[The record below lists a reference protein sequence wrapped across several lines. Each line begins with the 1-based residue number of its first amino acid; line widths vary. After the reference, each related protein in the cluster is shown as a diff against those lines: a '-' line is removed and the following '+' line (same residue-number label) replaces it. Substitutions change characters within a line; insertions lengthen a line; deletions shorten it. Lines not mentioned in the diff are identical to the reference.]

1 MTEENDIDMTWDG
14 NKDLSVAISFI
25 KSPLW
30 IEGEE
35 NFYTNCLL
43 RELLQK
49 CSGGKVIEMLKSILS
64 SEERCALI
72 KSEFVIK
79 TETQLEENNTEFTS
93 QMYLSQED
101 VKLETEYDVV
111 FEWSPFS
118 VRSRMIEME
127 NVPFMAEKKRDKI
140 DYMWRDVQRRANFYG
155 FDAKV
160 PAPYPLKEFDL
171 ANKVA
176 ILGKDQGWIKEY
188 TILTYKKWF
197 LEHLEPGSEP
207 NLSSTLKEIGL
218 DSDSLIIQAQTNEIE
233 QKYLKNTEMA
243 KNKGIFG
250 SPTFIV
256 ENEVFWG
263 DDRCEDAIKWLSK

>member
-1 MTEENDIDMTWDG
+1 M
-14 NKDLSVAISFI
+14 K
-25 KSPLW
+25 K
-30 IEGEE
+30 IEFWYSIGST
-35 NFYTNCLL
+35 YT
-43 RELLQK
+43 
-49 CSGGKVIEMLKSILS
+49 
-64 SEERCALI
+64 
-72 KSEFVIK
+72 
-79 TETQLEENNTEFTS
+79 
-93 QMYLSQED
+93 YLSTQRLEQIESQNE
-101 VKLETEYDVV
+101 VK
-111 FEWSPFS
+111 FEWMPFS

-155 FDAKV
+155 FDAKI

-176 ILGKDQGWIKEY
+176 IMGKDQGWIKEY
-188 TILTYKKWF
+188 TVLTYKKWF

-207 NLSSTLKEIGL
+207 NLSSTLEEIGL
-218 DSDSLIIQAQTNEIE
+218 DAKNIIKQAQADDIE

>member
-1 MTEENDIDMTWDG
+1 MR
-14 NKDLSVAISFI
+14 K
-25 KSPLW
+25 
-30 IEGEE
+30 IEFWYSIGST
-35 NFYTNCLL
+35 YT
-43 RELLQK
+43 
-49 CSGGKVIEMLKSILS
+49 
-64 SEERCALI
+64 
-72 KSEFVIK
+72 
-79 TETQLEENNTEFTS
+79 
-93 QMYLSQED
+93 YLSTQR
-101 VKLETEYDVV
+101 LAQIETENEVV

-207 NLSSTLKEIGL
+207 NLSSSLKEIGL
-218 DSDSLIIQAQTNEIE
+218 DSDDVIKQAQTDEIE

-263 DDRCEDAIKWLSK
+263 DDRCEDAIKWFSK

>member
-1 MTEENDIDMTWDG
+1 M
-14 NKDLSVAISFI
+14 K
-25 KSPLW
+25 K
-30 IEGEE
+30 IEFWYSIGST
-35 NFYTNCLL
+35 YT
-43 RELLQK
+43 
-49 CSGGKVIEMLKSILS
+49 
-64 SEERCALI
+64 
-72 KSEFVIK
+72 
-79 TETQLEENNTEFTS
+79 
-93 QMYLSQED
+93 YLSTQRLGQIESQNE
-101 VKLETEYDVV
+101 VK
-111 FEWSPFS
+111 FEWMPFS

-155 FDAKV
+155 FDAKI

-176 ILGKDQGWIKEY
+176 IMGKDQGWIKEY
-188 TILTYKKWF
+188 TVSTYKKWF

-207 NLSSTLKEIGL
+207 NLSSTLEEIGL
-218 DSDSLIIQAQTNEIE
+218 DAKNIIKQAQADDIE

>member
-1 MTEENDIDMTWDG
+1 MKKIGFWYSIGST
-14 NKDLSVAISFI
+14 
-25 KSPLW
+25 
-30 IEGEE
+30 
-35 NFYTNCLL
+35 YT
-43 RELLQK
+43 
-49 CSGGKVIEMLKSILS
+49 
-64 SEERCALI
+64 
-72 KSEFVIK
+72 
-79 TETQLEENNTEFTS
+79 
-93 QMYLSQED
+93 YLSTQR
-101 VKLETEYDVV
+101 LTEIANKKKIE
-111 FEWSPFS
+111 FEWCPFS

-207 NLSSTLKEIGL
+207 NLSSTLREIGL
-218 DSDSLIIQAQTNEIE
+218 DPDKIINLAQENEIE

-250 SPTFIV
+250 SPSFTV
-256 ENEVFWG
+256 KNEVFWG
-263 DDRCEDAIKWLSK
+263 DDRCEDAIKWLLK

>member
-1 MTEENDIDMTWDG
+1 MTRSLI
-14 NKDLSVAISFI
+14 LIIISI
-25 KSPLW
+25 IS
-30 IEGEE
+30 
-35 NFYTNCLL
+35 
-43 RELLQK
+43 
-49 CSGGKVIEMLKSILS
+49 
-64 SEERCALI
+64 
-72 KSEFVIK
+72 
-79 TETQLEENNTEFTS
+79 
-93 QMYLSQED
+93 
-101 VKLETEYDVV
+101 VKLEPMRKIEFWYSIGSTYTYLSTQRLAQIETENEVV
-111 FEWSPFS
+111 FEWCPFS

-155 FDAKV
+155 FNAKV

-218 DSDSLIIQAQTNEIE
+218 DSDNVIKQAQTDEIE

>member
-1 MTEENDIDMTWDG
+1 MR
-14 NKDLSVAISFI
+14 K
-25 KSPLW
+25 
-30 IEGEE
+30 IEFWYSIGST
-35 NFYTNCLL
+35 YT
-43 RELLQK
+43 
-49 CSGGKVIEMLKSILS
+49 
-64 SEERCALI
+64 
-72 KSEFVIK
+72 
-79 TETQLEENNTEFTS
+79 
-93 QMYLSQED
+93 YLSTQR
-101 VKLETEYDVV
+101 LAQIETENEVV
-111 FEWSPFS
+111 FEWCPFS

-197 LEHLEPGSEP
+197 LDHLEPGSEP

-218 DSDSLIIQAQTNEIE
+218 DSDSLIKQAQTDEIE

-243 KNKGIFG
+243 KNKGIIG
-250 SPTFIV
+250 SPSFIV

>member
-1 MTEENDIDMTWDG
+1 MR
-14 NKDLSVAISFI
+14 K
-25 KSPLW
+25 
-30 IEGEE
+30 IEFWYSIGST
-35 NFYTNCLL
+35 YT
-43 RELLQK
+43 
-49 CSGGKVIEMLKSILS
+49 
-64 SEERCALI
+64 
-72 KSEFVIK
+72 
-79 TETQLEENNTEFTS
+79 
-93 QMYLSQED
+93 YLSTQRLAQVEA
-101 VKLETEYDVV
+101 ENDVV
-111 FEWSPFS
+111 FEWSAFS

-197 LEHLEPGSEP
+197 LEHLEPGSDP
-207 NLSSTLKEIGL
+207 NMSSTLKEIGL
-218 DSDSLIIQAQTNEIE
+218 DSDGVIKQAQTDEIE

>member
-1 MTEENDIDMTWDG
+1 MKKIEFWYSIGSTYTYLSTQRLNDIA
-14 NKDLSVAISFI
+14 NQKN
-25 KSPLW
+25 
-30 IEGEE
+30 IE
-35 NFYTNCLL
+35 
-43 RELLQK
+43 
-49 CSGGKVIEMLKSILS
+49 
-64 SEERCALI
+64 
-72 KSEFVIK
+72 
-79 TETQLEENNTEFTS
+79 
-93 QMYLSQED
+93 
-101 VKLETEYDVV
+101 
-111 FEWSPFS
+111 FEWCPFS

-176 ILGKDQGWIKEY
+176 IFGKDQGWIKEY

-207 NLSSTLKEIGL
+207 NLSSTLREIGL
-218 DSDSLIIQAQTNEIE
+218 DPDKIINLAQADEIE

-250 SPTFIV
+250 SPSFIV

-263 DDRCEDAIKWLSK
+263 DDRCEDAIKWLLK

>member
-1 MTEENDIDMTWDG
+1 M
-14 NKDLSVAISFI
+14 K
-25 KSPLW
+25 K
-30 IEGEE
+30 IEFWYSIGST
-35 NFYTNCLL
+35 YT
-43 RELLQK
+43 
-49 CSGGKVIEMLKSILS
+49 
-64 SEERCALI
+64 
-72 KSEFVIK
+72 
-79 TETQLEENNTEFTS
+79 
-93 QMYLSQED
+93 YLSTQR
-101 VKLETEYDVV
+101 LTEIANKKNIE
-111 FEWSPFS
+111 FEWYPFS

-207 NLSSTLKEIGL
+207 NLSSTLREIGL
-218 DSDSLIIQAQTNEIE
+218 DPDKIINLAQANEIE

-250 SPTFIV
+250 SPSFTV
-256 ENEVFWG
+256 KNEVFWG
-263 DDRCEDAIKWLSK
+263 DDRCEDAIKWLLK

>member
-1 MTEENDIDMTWDG
+1 M
-14 NKDLSVAISFI
+14 K
-25 KSPLW
+25 K
-30 IEGEE
+30 IEFWYSIGST
-35 NFYTNCLL
+35 YT
-43 RELLQK
+43 
-49 CSGGKVIEMLKSILS
+49 
-64 SEERCALI
+64 
-72 KSEFVIK
+72 
-79 TETQLEENNTEFTS
+79 
-93 QMYLSQED
+93 YLSTQR
-101 VKLETEYDVV
+101 LTEIANTKNIE
-111 FEWSPFS
+111 FEWCPFS

-176 ILGKDQGWIKEY
+176 IFGKDQGWIKEY

-207 NLSSTLKEIGL
+207 NLSSTLREIGL
-218 DSDSLIIQAQTNEIE
+218 EPDKIINLAQADDIE

-243 KNKGIFG
+243 KSKGIFG
-250 SPTFIV
+250 SPSFIV

-263 DDRCEDAIKWLSK
+263 DDRCEDAIKWLLK

>member
-1 MTEENDIDMTWDG
+1 M
-14 NKDLSVAISFI
+14 K
-25 KSPLW
+25 K
-30 IEGEE
+30 IEFWYSIGST
-35 NFYTNCLL
+35 YT
-43 RELLQK
+43 
-49 CSGGKVIEMLKSILS
+49 
-64 SEERCALI
+64 
-72 KSEFVIK
+72 
-79 TETQLEENNTEFTS
+79 
-93 QMYLSQED
+93 YLSTQRLEQIEFQNE
-101 VKLETEYDVV
+101 VK
-111 FEWSPFS
+111 FEWMPFS

-155 FDAKV
+155 FDAKI

-176 ILGKDQGWIKEY
+176 IMGKDQGWIKEY

-207 NLSSTLKEIGL
+207 NLSSTLEEIGL
-218 DSDSLIIQAQTNEIE
+218 DAKNVIKQAQADDIE

-243 KNKGIFG
+243 KNKGVFG

-256 ENEVFWG
+256 ENEIFWG
-263 DDRCEDAIKWLSK
+263 DDRCEDAIKWLLK

>member
-1 MTEENDIDMTWDG
+1 MR
-14 NKDLSVAISFI
+14 K
-25 KSPLW
+25 
-30 IEGEE
+30 IEFWYSIGST
-35 NFYTNCLL
+35 YT
-43 RELLQK
+43 
-49 CSGGKVIEMLKSILS
+49 
-64 SEERCALI
+64 
-72 KSEFVIK
+72 
-79 TETQLEENNTEFTS
+79 
-93 QMYLSQED
+93 YLSTQR
-101 VKLETEYDVV
+101 LAQIETENEVV
-111 FEWSPFS
+111 FEWCPFS

-218 DSDSLIIQAQTNEIE
+218 DSDNVIKQAQTDEIE

-263 DDRCEDAIKWLSK
+263 DDRCEDAIPFSSAASAVAPYCRISGFESRTHAASSGMSTGT

>member
-1 MTEENDIDMTWDG
+1 MR
-14 NKDLSVAISFI
+14 K
-25 KSPLW
+25 
-30 IEGEE
+30 IEFWYSIGST
-35 NFYTNCLL
+35 YT
-43 RELLQK
+43 
-49 CSGGKVIEMLKSILS
+49 
-64 SEERCALI
+64 
-72 KSEFVIK
+72 
-79 TETQLEENNTEFTS
+79 
-93 QMYLSQED
+93 YLSTQR
-101 VKLETEYDVV
+101 LAQIETENEVV
-111 FEWSPFS
+111 FEWCPFS

-155 FDAKV
+155 FNAKV

-197 LEHLEPGSEP
+197 LDHLEPGSEP

-218 DSDSLIIQAQTNEIE
+218 DSDSLIKKAQTDEIE

-243 KNKGIFG
+243 KIKGIFG

>member
-1 MTEENDIDMTWDG
+1 MR
-14 NKDLSVAISFI
+14 K
-25 KSPLW
+25 
-30 IEGEE
+30 IEFWYSIGST
-35 NFYTNCLL
+35 YT
-43 RELLQK
+43 
-49 CSGGKVIEMLKSILS
+49 
-64 SEERCALI
+64 
-72 KSEFVIK
+72 
-79 TETQLEENNTEFTS
+79 
-93 QMYLSQED
+93 YLSTQR
-101 VKLETEYDVV
+101 LAQIETENEVV
-111 FEWSPFS
+111 FEWCPFS

-127 NVPFMAEKKRDKI
+127 NVPFMAEKKGDKI

-155 FDAKV
+155 FNAKV

-197 LEHLEPGSEP
+197 LDHLEPGSEP

-218 DSDSLIIQAQTNEIE
+218 DSDSLIKQAQTDEIE

>member
-1 MTEENDIDMTWDG
+1 M
-14 NKDLSVAISFI
+14 K
-25 KSPLW
+25 K
-30 IEGEE
+30 IEFWYSIGST
-35 NFYTNCLL
+35 YT
-43 RELLQK
+43 
-49 CSGGKVIEMLKSILS
+49 
-64 SEERCALI
+64 
-72 KSEFVIK
+72 
-79 TETQLEENNTEFTS
+79 
-93 QMYLSQED
+93 YLSTQRLAQVEA
-101 VKLETEYDVV
+101 ENDVV
-111 FEWSPFS
+111 FEWSAFS

-140 DYMWRDVQRRANFYG
+140 NYMWRDVQRRANFYG

-207 NLSSTLKEIGL
+207 NLSSSLREIGL
-218 DSDSLIIQAQTNEIE
+218 NSEDVIKQAQTDEIE

-263 DDRCEDAIKWLSK
+263 DERCEDAIKWFLK

>member
-1 MTEENDIDMTWDG
+1 M
-14 NKDLSVAISFI
+14 K
-25 KSPLW
+25 K
-30 IEGEE
+30 IEFWYSIGST
-35 NFYTNCLL
+35 YT
-43 RELLQK
+43 
-49 CSGGKVIEMLKSILS
+49 
-64 SEERCALI
+64 
-72 KSEFVIK
+72 
-79 TETQLEENNTEFTS
+79 
-93 QMYLSQED
+93 YLSTQR
-101 VKLETEYDVV
+101 LTEIANKKKIE
-111 FEWSPFS
+111 FEWCPFS

-160 PAPYPLKEFDL
+160 PVPYPLKEFDL

-176 ILGKDQGWIKEY
+176 ILGKNQGWIKEY

-218 DSDSLIIQAQTNEIE
+218 DSESVIKLAQTDEIE

-263 DDRCEDAIKWLSK
+263 DDRCEDAIKWLLK

>member
-1 MTEENDIDMTWDG
+1 M
-14 NKDLSVAISFI
+14 K
-25 KSPLW
+25 K
-30 IEGEE
+30 IEFWYSIGST
-35 NFYTNCLL
+35 YT
-43 RELLQK
+43 
-49 CSGGKVIEMLKSILS
+49 
-64 SEERCALI
+64 
-72 KSEFVIK
+72 
-79 TETQLEENNTEFTS
+79 
-93 QMYLSQED
+93 YLSTQR
-101 VKLETEYDVV
+101 LTEIANKKNIE
-111 FEWSPFS
+111 FEWCPFS

-207 NLSSTLKEIGL
+207 NLTSTLREIGL
-218 DSDSLIIQAQTNEIE
+218 DPDKIINLAQADEIE
-233 QKYLKNTEMA
+233 QKYLKNTETA

-250 SPTFIV
+250 SPSFIV

-263 DDRCEDAIKWLSK
+263 DDRCEDAIKWLLK

>member
-1 MTEENDIDMTWDG
+1 MKRIDFWYSIGST
-14 NKDLSVAISFI
+14 
-25 KSPLW
+25 
-30 IEGEE
+30 
-35 NFYTNCLL
+35 YT
-43 RELLQK
+43 
-49 CSGGKVIEMLKSILS
+49 
-64 SEERCALI
+64 
-72 KSEFVIK
+72 
-79 TETQLEENNTEFTS
+79 
-93 QMYLSQED
+93 YLSTQRLSEIERQNN
-101 VKLETEYDVV
+101 VI
-111 FEWSPFS
+111 FEWCPFS

-140 DYMWRDVQRRANFYG
+140 EYMWRDVQRRANFYG

-188 TILTYKKWF
+188 TVLTYKKWF

-207 NLSSTLKEIGL
+207 NLSSTLREIGL
-218 DSDSLIIQAQTNEIE
+218 DAENIIKLAKTDEIE

-263 DDRCEDAIKWLSK
+263 DDRCEDAIKWLLK

>member
-1 MTEENDIDMTWDG
+1 MKMIEFWYSIGSTYTYLSTQRLNDIA
-14 NKDLSVAISFI
+14 NQKN
-25 KSPLW
+25 
-30 IEGEE
+30 IE
-35 NFYTNCLL
+35 
-43 RELLQK
+43 
-49 CSGGKVIEMLKSILS
+49 
-64 SEERCALI
+64 
-72 KSEFVIK
+72 
-79 TETQLEENNTEFTS
+79 
-93 QMYLSQED
+93 
-101 VKLETEYDVV
+101 
-111 FEWSPFS
+111 FEWCPFS

-140 DYMWRDVQRRANFYG
+140 DYMWRDVQRRAIFYG

-160 PAPYPLKEFDL
+160 PAPYPLYEFDL

-207 NLSSTLKEIGL
+207 NLSSSLKEIGL
-218 DSDSLIIQAQTNEIE
+218 DSESVIKMAQTDEIE
-233 QKYLKNTEMA
+233 QKYLQNTEMA

-263 DDRCEDAIKWLSK
+263 DDRCEDAIKWLLK

>member
-1 MTEENDIDMTWDG
+1 M
-14 NKDLSVAISFI
+14 K
-25 KSPLW
+25 K
-30 IEGEE
+30 IEFWYSIGST
-35 NFYTNCLL
+35 YT
-43 RELLQK
+43 
-49 CSGGKVIEMLKSILS
+49 
-64 SEERCALI
+64 
-72 KSEFVIK
+72 
-79 TETQLEENNTEFTS
+79 
-93 QMYLSQED
+93 YLSTQRLSKIEAINN
-101 VKLETEYDVV
+101 VK
-111 FEWSPFS
+111 FEWCPFS

-155 FDAKV
+155 FDANV

-176 ILGKDQGWIKEY
+176 VLGKDQGWIKEY

-207 NLSSTLKEIGL
+207 NLSSTLREIGL
-218 DSDSLIIQAQTNEIE
+218 DPDKIINLAQADEIE

-250 SPTFIV
+250 SPSFTV

-263 DDRCEDAIKWLSK
+263 DDRCEDAIKWLLK

>member
-1 MTEENDIDMTWDG
+1 MR
-14 NKDLSVAISFI
+14 K
-25 KSPLW
+25 
-30 IEGEE
+30 IEFWYSIGST
-35 NFYTNCLL
+35 YT
-43 RELLQK
+43 
-49 CSGGKVIEMLKSILS
+49 
-64 SEERCALI
+64 
-72 KSEFVIK
+72 
-79 TETQLEENNTEFTS
+79 
-93 QMYLSQED
+93 YLSTQR
-101 VKLETEYDVV
+101 LAQIETDNEVV
-111 FEWSPFS
+111 FEWCPFS

-197 LEHLEPGSEP
+197 LDHLEPGSEP

-218 DSDSLIIQAQTNEIE
+218 DSDSLIKKAQTDEIE

-243 KNKGIFG
+243 KIKGIFG

-263 DDRCEDAIKWLSK
+263 DDRCEDAIKWLLK

>member
-1 MTEENDIDMTWDG
+1 MR
-14 NKDLSVAISFI
+14 K
-25 KSPLW
+25 
-30 IEGEE
+30 IEFWYSIGST
-35 NFYTNCLL
+35 YT
-43 RELLQK
+43 
-49 CSGGKVIEMLKSILS
+49 
-64 SEERCALI
+64 
-72 KSEFVIK
+72 
-79 TETQLEENNTEFTS
+79 
-93 QMYLSQED
+93 YLSTQR
-101 VKLETEYDVV
+101 LAQIETENEVI

-218 DSDSLIIQAQTNEIE
+218 DSNNVIKQAQTDEIE

-263 DDRCEDAIKWLSK
+263 DDRCEDAIKWFSK

>member
-1 MTEENDIDMTWDG
+1 M
-14 NKDLSVAISFI
+14 K
-25 KSPLW
+25 K
-30 IEGEE
+30 IEFWYSIGST
-35 NFYTNCLL
+35 YT
-43 RELLQK
+43 
-49 CSGGKVIEMLKSILS
+49 
-64 SEERCALI
+64 
-72 KSEFVIK
+72 
-79 TETQLEENNTEFTS
+79 
-93 QMYLSQED
+93 YLSTQR
-101 VKLETEYDVV
+101 LTEIANKKKIE
-111 FEWSPFS
+111 FEWCPFS

-207 NLSSTLKEIGL
+207 NLSSTLREIGL
-218 DSDSLIIQAQTNEIE
+218 DPDKIINLAQADEIE

-250 SPTFIV
+250 SPSFTI

-263 DDRCEDAIKWLSK
+263 DDRCEDAIKWLLK

>member
-1 MTEENDIDMTWDG
+1 MR
-14 NKDLSVAISFI
+14 K
-25 KSPLW
+25 
-30 IEGEE
+30 IEFWYSIGST
-35 NFYTNCLL
+35 YT
-43 RELLQK
+43 
-49 CSGGKVIEMLKSILS
+49 
-64 SEERCALI
+64 
-72 KSEFVIK
+72 
-79 TETQLEENNTEFTS
+79 
-93 QMYLSQED
+93 YLSTQR
-101 VKLETEYDVV
+101 LAQIETENEVI

-155 FDAKV
+155 FNAKV

-207 NLSSTLKEIGL
+207 NLSSTLREIGL
-218 DSDSLIIQAQTNEIE
+218 DSESAIKQAQTDEIE

-243 KNKGIFG
+243 KNNGIFG

>member
-1 MTEENDIDMTWDG
+1 MR
-14 NKDLSVAISFI
+14 K
-25 KSPLW
+25 
-30 IEGEE
+30 IEFWYSIGST
-35 NFYTNCLL
+35 YT
-43 RELLQK
+43 
-49 CSGGKVIEMLKSILS
+49 
-64 SEERCALI
+64 
-72 KSEFVIK
+72 
-79 TETQLEENNTEFTS
+79 
-93 QMYLSQED
+93 YLSTQR
-101 VKLETEYDVV
+101 LAQIETENEVV
-111 FEWSPFS
+111 FEWCPFS

-197 LEHLEPGSEP
+197 LDHLEPGSEP

-218 DSDSLIIQAQTNEIE
+218 DSDSLIKKAQTDEIE

-243 KNKGIFG
+243 KIKGIFG

-263 DDRCEDAIKWLSK
+263 DDRCEDAIKWLLK

>member
-1 MTEENDIDMTWDG
+1 MR
-14 NKDLSVAISFI
+14 K
-25 KSPLW
+25 
-30 IEGEE
+30 IEFWYSIGST
-35 NFYTNCLL
+35 YT
-43 RELLQK
+43 
-49 CSGGKVIEMLKSILS
+49 
-64 SEERCALI
+64 
-72 KSEFVIK
+72 
-79 TETQLEENNTEFTS
+79 
-93 QMYLSQED
+93 YLSTQR
-101 VKLETEYDVV
+101 LAQIETENEVV
-111 FEWSPFS
+111 FEWCPFS

-197 LEHLEPGSEP
+197 LDHLEPGSEP

-218 DSDSLIIQAQTNEIE
+218 DSDSLIKRAQTDEIE

>member
-1 MTEENDIDMTWDG
+1 M
-14 NKDLSVAISFI
+14 K
-25 KSPLW
+25 K
-30 IEGEE
+30 IEFWYSIGST
-35 NFYTNCLL
+35 YT
-43 RELLQK
+43 
-49 CSGGKVIEMLKSILS
+49 
-64 SEERCALI
+64 
-72 KSEFVIK
+72 
-79 TETQLEENNTEFTS
+79 
-93 QMYLSQED
+93 YLSTQR
-101 VKLETEYDVV
+101 LTEIANKKNIE
-111 FEWSPFS
+111 FEWCPFS

-207 NLSSTLKEIGL
+207 NLSSTLREIGL
-218 DSDSLIIQAQTNEIE
+218 DPDKIINLAQANEIE

-250 SPTFIV
+250 SPSFTV

-263 DDRCEDAIKWLSK
+263 DDRCEDAIKWLLK

>member
-1 MTEENDIDMTWDG
+1 MRKIEFWYSIGSTYTY
-14 NKDLSVAISFI
+14 LS
-25 KSPLW
+25 
-30 IEGEE
+30 
-35 NFYTNCLL
+35 
-43 RELLQK
+43 
-49 CSGGKVIEMLKSILS
+49 
-64 SEERCALI
+64 
-72 KSEFVIK
+72 
-79 TETQLEENNTEFTS
+79 TQRLEEI
-93 QMYLSQED
+93 
-101 VKLETEYDVV
+101 ETENEVV
-111 FEWSPFS
+111 FEWCPFS

-218 DSDSLIIQAQTNEIE
+218 DSDNVIKQAQTDEIE

>member
-1 MTEENDIDMTWDG
+1 M
-14 NKDLSVAISFI
+14 K
-25 KSPLW
+25 K
-30 IEGEE
+30 IEFWYSIGST
-35 NFYTNCLL
+35 YT
-43 RELLQK
+43 
-49 CSGGKVIEMLKSILS
+49 
-64 SEERCALI
+64 
-72 KSEFVIK
+72 
-79 TETQLEENNTEFTS
+79 
-93 QMYLSQED
+93 YLSTQRLGQIESQNE
-101 VKLETEYDVV
+101 VK
-111 FEWSPFS
+111 FEWMPFS

-155 FDAKV
+155 FDAKI

-176 ILGKDQGWIKEY
+176 IMGKDQGWIKEY
-188 TILTYKKWF
+188 TVLTYKKWF

-207 NLSSTLKEIGL
+207 NLSSTLEEIGL
-218 DSDSLIIQAQTNEIE
+218 DAKNIIKQAQADDIE

-263 DDRCEDAIKWLSK
+263 DDMCEDAIKWLSK

>member
-1 MTEENDIDMTWDG
+1 MR
-14 NKDLSVAISFI
+14 K
-25 KSPLW
+25 
-30 IEGEE
+30 IEFWYSIGST
-35 NFYTNCLL
+35 YT
-43 RELLQK
+43 
-49 CSGGKVIEMLKSILS
+49 
-64 SEERCALI
+64 
-72 KSEFVIK
+72 
-79 TETQLEENNTEFTS
+79 
-93 QMYLSQED
+93 YLSTQRLPEIANQ
-101 VKLETEYDVV
+101 KNIE
-111 FEWSPFS
+111 FEWCPFS

-207 NLSSTLKEIGL
+207 NLSSTLREIGL
-218 DSDSLIIQAQTNEIE
+218 DPDKIINLAQADEIE
-233 QKYLKNTEMA
+233 QKYLKNTEIA

-250 SPTFIV
+250 SPSFIV

-263 DDRCEDAIKWLSK
+263 DDRCEDAIKWLLK

>member
-1 MTEENDIDMTWDG
+1 MR
-14 NKDLSVAISFI
+14 K
-25 KSPLW
+25 
-30 IEGEE
+30 IEFWYSIGST
-35 NFYTNCLL
+35 YT
-43 RELLQK
+43 
-49 CSGGKVIEMLKSILS
+49 
-64 SEERCALI
+64 
-72 KSEFVIK
+72 
-79 TETQLEENNTEFTS
+79 
-93 QMYLSQED
+93 YLSTQR
-101 VKLETEYDVV
+101 LAQIETENEVV
-111 FEWSPFS
+111 FEWCPFS

-140 DYMWRDVQRRANFYG
+140 DYMWRDVQRRAKFYG
-155 FDAKV
+155 FNAKV

-197 LEHLEPGSEP
+197 LDHLEPGSEP

-218 DSDSLIIQAQTNEIE
+218 DSDSLIKRAQTDEIE

>member
-1 MTEENDIDMTWDG
+1 M
-14 NKDLSVAISFI
+14 K
-25 KSPLW
+25 K
-30 IEGEE
+30 IEFWYSIGST
-35 NFYTNCLL
+35 YT
-43 RELLQK
+43 
-49 CSGGKVIEMLKSILS
+49 
-64 SEERCALI
+64 
-72 KSEFVIK
+72 
-79 TETQLEENNTEFTS
+79 
-93 QMYLSQED
+93 YLSTQRLGQIESQNE
-101 VKLETEYDVV
+101 VK
-111 FEWSPFS
+111 FEWMPFS

-155 FDAKV
+155 FDAKI

-176 ILGKDQGWIKEY
+176 IMGKDQGWIKEY
-188 TILTYKKWF
+188 TVLTYKKWF

-207 NLSSTLKEIGL
+207 NLSSTLEEIGL
-218 DSDSLIIQAQTNEIE
+218 DAKNIIKQAQADDIE

-243 KNKGIFG
+243 KIKGIFG

>member
-1 MTEENDIDMTWDG
+1 MR
-14 NKDLSVAISFI
+14 K
-25 KSPLW
+25 
-30 IEGEE
+30 IEFWYSIGST
-35 NFYTNCLL
+35 YT
-43 RELLQK
+43 
-49 CSGGKVIEMLKSILS
+49 
-64 SEERCALI
+64 
-72 KSEFVIK
+72 
-79 TETQLEENNTEFTS
+79 
-93 QMYLSQED
+93 YLSTQR
-101 VKLETEYDVV
+101 LAQIETENEVI

-155 FDAKV
+155 FDAEV

-218 DSDSLIIQAQTNEIE
+218 DSDNVIKQAQKDDIE

>member
-1 MTEENDIDMTWDG
+1 MR
-14 NKDLSVAISFI
+14 K
-25 KSPLW
+25 
-30 IEGEE
+30 IEFWYSIGST
-35 NFYTNCLL
+35 YT
-43 RELLQK
+43 
-49 CSGGKVIEMLKSILS
+49 
-64 SEERCALI
+64 
-72 KSEFVIK
+72 
-79 TETQLEENNTEFTS
+79 
-93 QMYLSQED
+93 YLSTQR
-101 VKLETEYDVV
+101 LAQIETENEVV
-111 FEWSPFS
+111 FEWCPFS

-155 FDAKV
+155 FNAKV

-197 LEHLEPGSEP
+197 LDHLEPGSEP

-218 DSDSLIIQAQTNEIE
+218 DSDSLIKKAQTDEIE

>member
-1 MTEENDIDMTWDG
+1 MR
-14 NKDLSVAISFI
+14 K
-25 KSPLW
+25 
-30 IEGEE
+30 IEFWYSIGST
-35 NFYTNCLL
+35 YT
-43 RELLQK
+43 
-49 CSGGKVIEMLKSILS
+49 
-64 SEERCALI
+64 
-72 KSEFVIK
+72 
-79 TETQLEENNTEFTS
+79 
-93 QMYLSQED
+93 YLSTQR
-101 VKLETEYDVV
+101 LAQIETEYDVV

-218 DSDSLIIQAQTNEIE
+218 DSDGVIKQAQTDLIE